1 MAPRRS
7 ITSRPTVKPAT
18 PAPKASRPRPQTSVS
33 GSRVTQTAVDKWEHS
48 EEEKEEL
55 GTTVFPSGCEPA
67 FVRVA
72 MGQTYNLGNYESLR
86 LDVSVTL
93 PCLPSEVDKTYE
105 EASDFCAEKLLAE
118 QDQWL
123 PVQAKG
129 KGSR

>member
-7 ITSRPTVKPAT
+7 ITSRPPTKPAAT
-18 PAPKASRPRPQTSVS
+18 PPKAPRPRPQTSAS
-33 GSRVTQTAVDKWEHS
+33 GSRVTQTAVDKWDHA

-55 GTTVFPSGCEPA
+55 GAIVFPPGCEPA

-93 PCLPSEVDKTYE
+93 PCLPADVHKTYE